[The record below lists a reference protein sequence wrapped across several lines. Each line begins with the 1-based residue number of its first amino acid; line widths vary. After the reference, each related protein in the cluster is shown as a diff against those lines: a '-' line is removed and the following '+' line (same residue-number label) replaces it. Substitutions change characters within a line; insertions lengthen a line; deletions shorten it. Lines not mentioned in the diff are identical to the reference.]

1 CDHTQISHS
10 YTLALH
16 DALPILSEIDLSPND
31 STARML
37 RDEICARLNYLCKVG
52 VGYLTLDRSTRTLS
66 GGEVQRVNLTTCL
79 GASLVK
85 DRKSTRLN
93 SSHEWI
99 SYAVFC

>member
-1 CDHTQISHS
+1 MLYRVRPTPNIEPIRNPQSAILLSLPEFQALAIS
-10 YTLALH
+10 
-16 DALPILSEIDLSPND
+16 DARDFLSEIDLSPND

-79 GASLVK
+79 G
-85 DRKSTRLN
+85 
-93 SSHEWI
+93 
-99 SYAVFC
+99 